1 MARPGCVPQFRPLYD
16 LRSGCE
22 YHDCLADTHC
32 PFFEAATAGCQ
43 ISAASATLN
52 YARQKVCRSDDYDG
66 CPTYL
71 GFLLRRTRP
80 LRADSDW
87 LDVD

>member
-1 MARPGCVPQFRPLYD
+1 MDRPGCPSQYIPRCNPHPA
-16 LRSGCE
+16 CE
-22 YHDCLADTHC
+22 HHACLVEIYC
-32 PFFEAATAGCQ
+32 PFFDAATAGCQ
-43 ISAASATLN
+43 ISDASASLSHV
-52 YARQKVCRSDDYDG
+52 RQKFCRSDDYDG

-87 LDVD
+87 LDAD